1 MGEFWLKVDKTVRHH
16 ARKTLVDLRGAWW
29 DRTRLAAERPVFV
42 VSGSRSGTQMLYKT
56 LTESGAI
63 SWL

>member
-42 VSGSRSGTQMLYKT
+42 VSGSRSGTQML
-56 LTESGAI
+56 
-63 SWL
+63 